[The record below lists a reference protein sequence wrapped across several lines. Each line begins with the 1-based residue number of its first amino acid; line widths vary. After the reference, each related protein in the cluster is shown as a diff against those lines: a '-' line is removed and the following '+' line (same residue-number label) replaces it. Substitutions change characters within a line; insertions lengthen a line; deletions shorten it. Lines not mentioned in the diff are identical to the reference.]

1 MIDKKI
7 KEKPV
12 FVISKSY
19 CPFCVKAKDALK
31 TYKIKPECIEIM
43 EIENSADCDSIQV
56 SLILFSPCH
65 CLKLNQHTL
74 FYYSSLVILLH
85 LGLHERVD

>member
-56 SLILFSPCH
+56 SLIIFSPII
-65 CLKLNQHTL
+65 
-74 FYYSSLVILLH
+74 YYIKYFTMV
-85 LGLHERVD
+85 VW